1 MDSKESGS
9 LMHNLCN
16 LHALDQI
23 RFCLYFALNFIDEGN
38 VMEQYGE
45 EVGLAALEW
54 VESKIQT

>member
-1 MDSKESGS
+1 
-9 LMHNLCN
+9 MHNLCN